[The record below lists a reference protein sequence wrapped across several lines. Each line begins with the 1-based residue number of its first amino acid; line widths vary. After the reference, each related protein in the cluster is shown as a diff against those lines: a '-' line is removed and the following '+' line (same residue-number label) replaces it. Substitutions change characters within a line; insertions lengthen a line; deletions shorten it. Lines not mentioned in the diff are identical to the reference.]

1 VSSRACEY
9 HVGTRSLICVDTEP
23 VVNDVIAALRDKSY
37 LPKPTPAQ
45 AKPPVP
51 QSIRSIVGNANF
63 EYEPH
68 PSNVPSGAPRGPAA
82 TRFPNGSHAQALHNI
97 QQDGSNQSRK
107 RKLAEGEAVQGQDSH
122 YNRNGG
128 GNNRPLKQT
137 SRGRGGR
144 TARGGGMEAQNNF
157 SGFPGMPNF
166 ANFPPPPPGP
176 LPFDP
181 TDPAAFFAMAAAFG
195 ANLPPMPSLPVPSQG
210 RGSNKKKAKCT
221 DYHNRGFC
229 ALGNFC
235 QYEHG
240 GDVQVPAD
248 EVPEYDPEQS
258 FLAVQPG
265 AGFNKQTAPRSQSSK
280 PKGVRPRMKFSQQ
293 GKPYNTTN
301 TTIVVEPIPKE
312 YCDEDNV
319 RGFFSQFGNIVDIE
333 MDTHKRLAIVKFDD
347 NPAAAGAYTSPK
359 AIFDNRFVKVYWYN
373 PADFERPPPTQNYGD
388 TEMKD
393 AIDEEEKLDPKEI
406 AKRQAEAQQ
415 AFNERRRKADE
426 AEARAAEIERMLKEK
441 NEEMEQIRK
450 QLAELSGDK
459 ADEFSQNLAELQAEA
474 DSLFAQ
480 HEPSTP
486 AGRGRGG
493 YAGRGRGA
501 PFLARGGYFPPHGRG
516 YTPLRGAYR
525 GCVRF
530 PPTLPRNP
538 NKKLDNRPRRLAVTG
553 IEASTP
559 RDEALRQHLL
569 VSGTCA

>member
-1 VSSRACEY
+1 VGSRACKHQVE
-9 HVGTRSLICVDTEP
+9 TRSLTCVDTEP

-37 LPKPTPAQ
+37 LPKSTPDQ

-68 PSNVPSGAPRGPAA
+68 PSDVPFGAPRGPAA
-82 TRFPNGSHAQALHNI
+82 TRFSNGSHTQALHNL
-97 QQDGSNQSRK
+97 QQDGSNLSRK
-107 RKLAEGEAVQGQDSH
+107 RKLVEGDAGQGPESH

-144 TARGGGMEAQNNF
+144 NARGGGMEAQNNF
-157 SGFPGMPNF
+157 SSFPGMPNF
-166 ANFPPPPPGP
+166 ANFPPPPSGP

-181 TDPAAFFAMAAAFG
+181 TDPTAFFAMAAAFG
-195 ANLPPMPSLPVPSQG
+195 ANLSPMSSLPVLNQG
-210 RGSNKKKAKCT
+210 RGLNKKKGKCS
-221 DYHNRGFC
+221 DYHNIGFC

-240 GDVQVPAD
+240 GTIEDVL
-248 EVPEYDPEQS
+248 EYDPEQS
-258 FLAVQPG
+258 FLAVQPD
-265 AGFNKQTAPRSQSSK
+265 AGLNKQTAPRSQSSELN
-280 PKGVRPRMKFSQQ
+280 GVRLRMKFSQQ

-319 RGFFSQFGNIVDIE
+319 RDFFSHFGNIVDIE
-333 MDTHKRLAIVKFDD
+333 MDTHRRLAIVKFDD
-347 NPAAAGAYTSPK
+347 NAAAAGAYTSPK

-373 PADFERPPPTQNYGD
+373 PTDFERPPPTQTYGD
-388 TEMKD
+388 TDMKD
-393 AIDEEEKLDPKEI
+393 GNDGEEKLDPEEI

-415 AFNERRRKADE
+415 AFDERRRKADK
-426 AEARAAEIERMLKEK
+426 AEARAADIERKLKEK

-480 HEPSTP
+480 HEPSTS
-486 AGRGRGG
+486 ARGG
-493 YAGRGRGA
+493 YVGRGRGA
-501 PFLARGGYFPPHGRG
+501 TFSALGGYFPPNGRG
-516 YTPLRGAYR
+516 YTAFRGAHR
-525 GCVRF
+525 GRVRF
-530 PPTLPRNP
+530 PSTLPRNP
-538 NKKLDNRPRRLAVTG
+538 NKKLDNRPRRLAVMG
-553 IEASTP
+553 IEAGTA

-569 VSGTCA
+569 VSGTCG